1 MRMAKAPQEH
11 VDKLRIWMQFNNE
24 LMKIDPTYFREWEEF
39 KNDWLED
46 ENFNSIIQEIKME
59 DGSFSWEFYSSYYQ
73 ENISHIWN
81 RILFGFEVLL
91 DNVCDPELDYLDFNK
106 ELKAMIKRAEEN
118 QEHKQD
124 EQQ

>member
-39 KNDWLED
+39 KNDWLEY